1 LAHGHLLL
9 ATEHAVNA
17 AKEHV
22 KAYGTK

>member
-1 LAHGHLLL
+1 LAHGHHVH
-9 ATEHAVNA
+9 ATEHAENA

>member
-1 LAHGHLLL
+1 LAHGHLVH
-9 ATEHAVNA
+9 AIEHAENA